1 MYSLARPFLFAF
13 DAERAHALALRAID
27 TAYRTGTTALVATRP
42 VPLPTPAFGLMFPN
56 PVGLGAGLDKNGE
69 HTR

>member
-27 TAYRTGTTALVATRP
+27 IAYRTGTTALVATRP
-42 VPLPTPAFGLMFPN
+42 CPCPRPPSG
-56 PVGLGAGLDKNGE
+56 
-69 HTR
+69 